1 MKIHEKT
8 KAGFLEKA
16 STPFKLQGKYRG
28 HLGKFRHRGAISR
41 SAQLSGGL
49 KQKSRGCSEGVRREH
64 LCATNRS
71 LCGDAETWHALQLNW
86 WFLKRSLLKEKK
98 KP

>member
-49 KQKSRGCSEGVRREH
+49 KKKVEDARREFAGST
-64 LCATNRS
+64 CARRIDGYVEMRIRGMHCS
-71 LCGDAETWHALQLNW
+71 
-86 WFLKRSLLKEKK
+86 
-98 KP
+98 